1 MKVDPPVP
9 NFPDTVVLAGGG
21 TLGEAWMTG
30 VAIGLKRGGGP
41 DLTMAGQFIG
51 TSAGSIMATMIAGG
65 TPLERRMQRLSGDSG
80 IAEVEVRPTYSRLA
94 REPGPMRRLAAGLA
108 ARAGLALLGPGSR
121 FIRRAFLRRI
131 PEGREGLGRL
141 GESIDRLGLTW
152 NGRLRITAVDLES
165 ADRVVFGNEFTDS
178 VSVSDAVLASCA
190 IPGYFR
196 PVRGGGRTFVDG
208 GVWSFSNLDLAGSGE
223 GRTVVCLNPAGTRV
237 EGVPRL
243 RAALTAGAIR
253 LLSWLEAAKLRRDG
267 TRVTVIRPN
276 AEAAVAIGPSRM
288 DSARLEETVSAGIA
302 QGLGLAESLGQR
314 FSPASP

>member
-1 MKVDPPVP
+1 M
-9 NFPDTVVLAGGG
+9 NTPDTVVLAGGG

-51 TSAGSIMATMIAGG
+51 TSAGSIMATMITGG
-65 TPLERRMQRLSGDSG
+65 TPLEHRMQRLSGDSG
-80 IAEVEVRPTYSRLA
+80 IAEVAVSPTYTRIGS
-94 REPGPMRRLAAGLA
+94 EPGRLRRFVAGFFGG
-108 ARAGLALLGPGSR
+108 AGLALLGPGSR

-131 PEGREGLGRL
+131 PEGRQDLGRL
-141 GESIDRLGLTW
+141 GESIDRLELGW

-165 ADRVVFGNEFTDS
+165 ADRVVFGHEFTDS

-267 TRVTVIRPN
+267 TSVTVIRPN

-288 DSARLEETVSAGIA
+288 DSARLEATVAAGVA

-314 FSPASP
+314 FTSAEY